1 MEENV
6 SKYTNAIGSG
16 KQAITQGQKR
26 KGGRGMREGWE
37 YKKLGDVCQVV
48 TGSTPKTIISEY
60 WDGNYPWVTPA
71 ELKGDVYISDTA
83 RHITEEAIAHT
94 NLTLLPIG
102 TVLLSSR
109 APIGKVAIT
118 TIEMYCNQGFKNLI
132 CSDAINNK
140 YLYLWLSGKTEYLNS
155 LGRGAT
161 FKEISKTIVEN
172 VIIPLPPL
180 SIQKSIVTELDK
192 INELIRLKKEQ
203 LKDYDNLAQSIFY
216 EMFGDPV
223 VNEKGWEVKKLGE
236 LSDLICNGNTPKGG
250 SEVYVD
256 TGFLF
261 LRSQNVWKNRIELDD
276 VAFIDEATHKSLK
289 KSSLKHND
297 LLITKT
303 GRINT
308 ENSSLGRTALFE
320 GEDNSANINGHVYL
334 VRLKDGMVHKF
345 VLYILISNSYR
356 ELIRKTCVGGI
367 DKRQLNKDHIEDF
380 PIIFPPIELQKKYVE
395 RIELIEKQ
403 KEQVRSTIQD
413 LDTLL
418 ASRMQYWFD

>member
-1 MEENV
+1 MKQDW
-6 SKYTNAIGSG
+6 KYT
-16 KQAITQGQKR
+16 
-26 KGGRGMREGWE
+26 
-37 YKKLGDVCQVV
+37 KLSDVCHI
-48 TGSTPKTIISEY
+48 TSGYTPKSNELLTNGDIPYYKVADMNTI
-60 WDGNYPWVTPA
+60 GNEVYLDYTQLYKNTPCKTFA
-71 ELKGDVYISDTA
+71 KGSIVFPKNGA
-83 RHITEEAIAHT
+83 AIAT
-94 NLTLLPIG
+94 NKKR
-102 TVLLSSR
+102 VLKHESIVDLNT
-109 APIGKVAIT
+109 AAATFTNEVNNIFG
-118 TIEMYCNQGFKNLI
+118 YYWFKNIDFKNFTRGGALPTLDI
-132 CSDAINNK
+132 
-140 YLYLWLSGKTEYLNS
+140 KTLKES
-155 LGRGAT
+155 T
-161 FKEISKTIVEN
+161 F
-172 VIIPLPPL
+172 PLPSLEEQTYIVSELNRINRLIEIKKSQLNDFEIL
-180 SIQKSIVTELDK
+180 S
-192 INELIRLKKEQ
+192 
-203 LKDYDNLAQSIFY
+203 QSLFS

-223 VNEKGWEVKKLGE
+223 ANNKGWEVKKLKDI
-236 LSDLICNGNTPKGG
+236 SCLICNGNTPKGG

-276 VAFIDEATHKSLK
+276 VAYIDEATHKSLK

-308 ENSSLGRTALFE
+308 ENSSLGRTALFV

-334 VRLKDGMVHKF
+334 VRLKDGMVHKY

-395 RIELIEKQ
+395 RVELIEKQ
-403 KEQVRSTIQD
+403 KEQVSSTIQD
-413 LDTLL
+413 LETLL

>member
-1 MEENV
+1 MGYAGIYNLDKYSDYVLEDGDLLLSHIN
-6 SKYTNAIGSG
+6 SKTYIGR
-16 KQAITQGQKR
+16 TV
-26 KGGRGMREGWE
+26 E
-37 YKKLGDVCQVV
+37 YRAKNGE
-48 TGSTPKTIISEY
+48 TIIH
-60 WDGNYPWVTPA
+60 GMNLLR
-71 ELKGDVYISDTA
+71 LKSNSDVINSSFFAYYTLSNEFKTNVAKVRKDVVNQSSIAISDI
-83 RHITEEAIAHT
+83 RKFSIPVP
-94 NLTLLPIG
+94 PIQSQQY
-102 TVLLSSR
+102 V
-109 APIGKVAIT
+109 V
-118 TIEMYCNQGFKNLI
+118 
-132 CSDAINNK
+132 D
-140 YLYLWLSGKTEYLNS
+140 
-155 LGRGAT
+155 
-161 FKEISKTIVEN
+161 
-172 VIIPLPPL
+172 
-180 SIQKSIVTELDK
+180 ELDK
-192 INELIRLKKEQ
+192 IKELIRLKKEQ

-289 KSSLKHND
+289 KSSLKHHD

-413 LDTLL
+413 LETLL

>member
-1 MEENV
+1 
-6 SKYTNAIGSG
+6 
-16 KQAITQGQKR
+16 
-26 KGGRGMREGWE
+26 MREGWE
-37 YKKLGDVCQVV
+37 YKKLNEVCDKGTSNIVINKLKDNYGEYTLYGASGPVKNVDFYHQDKEYIGIVKDGAGV
-48 TGSTPKTIISEY
+48 GRVDTYPAYSSLVGTMQYIFPKEECLL
-60 WDGNYPWVTPA
+60 NYVKYF
-71 ELKGDVYISDTA
+71 LIKLD
-83 RHITEEAIAHT
+83 
-94 NLTLLPIG
+94 
-102 TVLLSSR
+102 LSHCVS
-109 APIGKVAIT
+109 
-118 TIEMYCNQGFKNLI
+118 
-132 CSDAINNK
+132 
-140 YLYLWLSGKTEYLNS
+140 
-155 LGRGAT
+155 GAT
-161 FKEISKTIVEN
+161 IPHIYFKDYGKEL
-172 VIIPLPPL
+172 IPIPPL
-180 SIQKSIVTELDK
+180 STQLSIVSELDK

-203 LKDYDNLAQSIFY
+203 LKDYDNLAQSIFC

-403 KEQVRSTIQD
+403 KVQVRSTIQD
-413 LDTLL
+413 LETLL

>member
-1 MEENV
+1 MKQDW
-6 SKYTNAIGSG
+6 KYT
-16 KQAITQGQKR
+16 
-26 KGGRGMREGWE
+26 
-37 YKKLGDVCQVV
+37 KLSDVCHI
-48 TGSTPKTIISEY
+48 TSGYTPKSNELLTNGDIPYYKVADMNTI
-60 WDGNYPWVTPA
+60 GNEVYLDYTQLYKNTPCKTFA
-71 ELKGDVYISDTA
+71 KGSVVFPKNGA
-83 RHITEEAIAHT
+83 AIAT
-94 NLTLLPIG
+94 NKKR
-102 TVLLSSR
+102 VLKHESIVDLNT
-109 APIGKVAIT
+109 AAATFTNEVNNIFG
-118 TIEMYCNQGFKNLI
+118 YYWFKNIDFKNFTRGGALPTLDI
-132 CSDAINNK
+132 
-140 YLYLWLSGKTEYLNS
+140 KTLKES
-155 LGRGAT
+155 T
-161 FKEISKTIVEN
+161 F
-172 VIIPLPPL
+172 PLPSLEEQTYIVSELNRINRLIEIKKSQLNDFEIL
-180 SIQKSIVTELDK
+180 S
-192 INELIRLKKEQ
+192 
-203 LKDYDNLAQSIFY
+203 QSLFS

-223 VNEKGWEVKKLGE
+223 ANNKGWEVKKLKDI
-236 LSDLICNGNTPKGG
+236 SCLICNGNTPKGG

-276 VAFIDEATHKSLK
+276 VAYIDEATHKSLK

-308 ENSSLGRTALFE
+308 ENSSLGRTALFV

-334 VRLKDGMVHKF
+334 VRLKDGMVHKY

-395 RIELIEKQ
+395 RVELIEKQ
-403 KEQVRSTIQD
+403 KEQVSSTIKD
-413 LDTLL
+413 LETLL

>member
-1 MEENV
+1 MKQDW
-6 SKYTNAIGSG
+6 KYT
-16 KQAITQGQKR
+16 
-26 KGGRGMREGWE
+26 
-37 YKKLGDVCQVV
+37 KLSDVCHI
-48 TGSTPKTIISEY
+48 TSGYTPKSNELLTNGDIPYYKVADMNTI
-60 WDGNYPWVTPA
+60 GNEVYLDYTQLYKNTPCKTFA
-71 ELKGDVYISDTA
+71 KGSVVFPKNGA
-83 RHITEEAIAHT
+83 AIAT
-94 NLTLLPIG
+94 NKKR
-102 TVLLSSR
+102 VLKHESIVDLNT
-109 APIGKVAIT
+109 AAATFTNEVNNIFG
-118 TIEMYCNQGFKNLI
+118 YYWFKNIDFKNFTRGGALPTLDI
-132 CSDAINNK
+132 
-140 YLYLWLSGKTEYLNS
+140 KTLKDS
-155 LGRGAT
+155 T
-161 FKEISKTIVEN
+161 F
-172 VIIPLPPL
+172 PLPSLEEQTYIVSELNRINRLIEIKKSQLNDFEIL
-180 SIQKSIVTELDK
+180 S
-192 INELIRLKKEQ
+192 
-203 LKDYDNLAQSIFY
+203 QSLFS

-223 VNEKGWEVKKLGE
+223 ANNKGWEVKKLKDI
-236 LSDLICNGNTPKGG
+236 SCLICNGNTPKGG

-276 VAFIDEATHKSLK
+276 VAYIDEATHKSLK

-308 ENSSLGRTALFE
+308 ENSSLGRTALFV

-334 VRLKDGMVHKF
+334 VRLKDGMVHKY

-395 RIELIEKQ
+395 RVELIEKQ
-403 KEQVRSTIQD
+403 KEQVSSTIHD
-413 LDTLL
+413 LETLL

>member
-1 MEENV
+1 
-6 SKYTNAIGSG
+6 
-16 KQAITQGQKR
+16 
-26 KGGRGMREGWE
+26 MREGWE
-37 YKKLGDVCQVV
+37 YKKLNEVCDKSSSNIVINKLDDNNGDYPLFGASGLVRNVDFYHQDKPYIGIVKDGAGV
-48 TGSTPKTIISEY
+48 GRVNTYPAYSSLVGTMQYIFPKEECLL
-60 WDGNYPWVTPA
+60 NYVKYF
-71 ELKGDVYISDTA
+71 LIKLD
-83 RHITEEAIAHT
+83 
-94 NLTLLPIG
+94 
-102 TVLLSSR
+102 LSHCVS
-109 APIGKVAIT
+109 
-118 TIEMYCNQGFKNLI
+118 
-132 CSDAINNK
+132 
-140 YLYLWLSGKTEYLNS
+140 
-155 LGRGAT
+155 GAT
-161 FKEISKTIVEN
+161 IPHIYFKDYGKEL
-172 VIIPLPPL
+172 IPIPPL
-180 SIQKSIVTELDK
+180 STQLSIVSELDK

-203 LKDYDNLAQSIFY
+203 LKDYDNLAQSIFCK
-216 EMFGDPV
+216 MFGDPV

-345 VLYILISNSYR
+345 VLYILISNSYK

-413 LDTLL
+413 LETLL